1 MVLAVVIFLYL
12 VVAFFDYIP
21 LIKKKEKKE
30 FVVYTTF
37 LIISFILLFLITID
51 IVLPSPTNLIK
62 YLLDPIIK

>member
-37 LIISFILLFLITID
+37 LIISFILLFLIAID